1 MLASHEDT
9 ASWAESYR
17 FIKNLDK
24 CPKFR
29 MGDGAKEIT
38 NAGVEVFS
46 EDGIRLMC
54 WPHVY
59 RNLGPKLSQLRKINK
74 SLAESVLEDIEF
86 LQWAAVKESFEYL
99 FKLLEKKYV
108 EDSTLT
114 DKERDECCMF
124 FDYFREQWGPNSHV
138 HRWYEAA
145 YPWGIGSNQ
154 GIEGTNKA
162 IKASHTFKRRAP
174 LGTFMDIVGRMI
186 SEWSERDDTLLNGR
200 RMDMLSS
207 DPNGLRLKTEGFQW
221 WKSQKIGTSKIFKV
235 NPKDKFTILGTSYSD
250 RNVDW
255 IWVVESS
262 VNTLKQPLIDRAK
275 GRLSSRGSPSFS
287 HFNDFKEVR
296 QSCWIIEESDGE
308 FYCDCPVCMKV
319 NSILFLKIK

>member
-1 MLASHEDT
+1 MNVVCFLSTSENSGGLT
-9 ASWAESYR
+9 R
-17 FIKNLDK
+17 MFIGGMKQPIHGGLVAT
-24 CPKFR
+24 R
-29 MGDGAKEIT
+29 
-38 NAGVEVFS
+38 V
-46 EDGIRLMC
+46 
-54 WPHVY
+54 
-59 RNLGPKLSQLRKINK
+59 
-74 SLAESVLEDIEF
+74 
-86 LQWAAVKESFEYL
+86 
-99 FKLLEKKYV
+99 
-108 EDSTLT
+108 
-114 DKERDECCMF
+114 
-124 FDYFREQWGPNSHV
+124 
-138 HRWYEAA
+138 
-145 YPWGIGSNQ
+145 
-154 GIEGTNKA
+154 GTNKA

-186 SEWSERDDTLLNGR
+186 SEWSERDDTLLSGR

-235 NPKDKFTILGTSYSD
+235 NPKDKFTILGTSYLD

-319 NSILFLKIK
+319 NSILFFRLSSTYIV